1 MLDEIGN
8 GHAHTRYV
16 KQNESKIERESD
28 RQTDRQRQIQR
39 DREMSKCFDQSQ
51 HVELKC
57 VEVLSKQR
65 SGVVLMTSTH
75 NNNITTTNNNNNTG
89 NLSSAYRAAQTAE
102 ADDRTTDT

>member
-1 MLDEIGN
+1 
-8 GHAHTRYV
+8 
-16 KQNESKIERESD
+16 
-28 RQTDRQRQIQR
+28 
-39 DREMSKCFDQSQ
+39 MSKCFDQSQ

-75 NNNITTTNNNNNTG
+75 NNNITTTNNNNTG

-102 ADDRTTDT
+102 AGDHTTDT